1 ARLVKTAK
9 EQPLEVGVALLAS
22 AEAYTPRATK
32 ILDEAR
38 EELGTL
44 QDVAMALAEN
54 LPAPKTGPS
63 RKRRRR
69 RKKRPFTPGE
79 GTAIT
84 PEQNDAGE
92 PADGA
97 EAPAEGS
104 GTPTEGGGAPTGAPT
119 DGAGAASDGAA
130 APRPKR
136 RRRRRP
142 RSAATGD
149 GGEPQETPSAEPA
162 QA

>member
-1 ARLVKTAK
+1 
-9 EQPLEVGVALLAS
+9 LLAS

-69 RKKRPFTPGE
+69 RKKRPAAPGE
-79 GTAIT
+79 GAATT
-84 PEQNDAGE
+84 PEQNGAGA
-92 PADGA
+92 PAEGA

-104 GTPTEGGGAPTGAPT
+104 GTPTEGARAPAE
-119 DGAGAASDGAA
+119 GAA

-142 RSAATGD
+142 RSAAAGE
-149 GGEPQETPSAEPA
+149 GGEPQATPSVEPA